1 METIFSR
8 RLQCKWKWIT
18 SSNIMPE
25 YIETT
30 VAEQVKTN

>member
-1 METIFSR
+1 
-8 RLQCKWKWIT
+8 
-18 SSNIMPE
+18 MPE